1 MCCRPLAT
9 RPVPSGDDRIKSGA
23 DAEGCTRQALMAV
36 EKGAKLIRACISRA
50 GKLTEN
56 VPDYFRTGAV
66 VPATIEL
73 AAR

>member
-1 MCCRPLAT
+1 MV
-9 RPVPSGDDRIKSGA
+9 VPGVGEGA
-23 DAEGCTRQALMAV
+23 FDEGEEAAGG
-36 EKGAKLIRACISRA
+36 KGAKLIRACISRA